1 MNIGI
6 VGLGLIG
13 GSIAKTIRKNTAH
26 RIFGSDIQ
34 QSVVLKAKVM
44 EAIDDELTQE
54 NIGACDLIILALYPD
69 ATIDFLRTHAD
80 AIKPGATVVDC
91 CGIKKSVCDMAFP
104 LAREK
109 GFVFIGGHPMAGIER
124 SGFAYSNNALF
135 CNASMI
141 LVPDPLLNIT
151 VMDEVKKIFLAIG
164 FAQVKI
170 STPAEHDRIIAYTS
184 QLAHIVSSTYIKSD
198 TALSHPGFSAGSFK
212 DMTRVATLHE
222 GMWTELFIHN
232 QKYLVAE
239 IDSFV
244 QRLQQYRDAI
254 AAGDAD
260 TLRQLLKDGRERKD
274 LVNSLELVPKV

>member
-13 GSIAKTIRKNTAH
+13 GSVAKSIRKNTAH
-26 RIFGSDIQ
+26 RIFGTDIQ
-34 QSVVLKAKVM
+34 ESVVCKAKLM
-44 EAIDDELTQE
+44 EAIDEQLTPDNLASCE
-54 NIGACDLIILALYPD
+54 MIILALYPD
-69 ATIDFLRTHAD
+69 ATIDYLRTHAD
-80 AIKPGATVVDC
+80 AFKPGTTVVDC
-91 CGIKKSVCDMAFP
+91 CGIKKSVCDVAFP

-109 GFVFIGGHPMAGIER
+109 GFVFVGGHPMAGIER

-141 LVPDPLLNIT
+141 LVPDPKLNIT
-151 VMDEVKKIFLAIG
+151 VMDEVKKVFLAIG

-170 STPAEHDRIIAYTS
+170 TTPAEHDRIIAYTS

-198 TALSHPGFSAGSFK
+198 TALSHPGYSAGSFK

-239 IDSFV
+239 IDSFIE
-244 QRLQQYRDAI
+244 RLQQYRQAI
-254 AAGDAD
+254 ADGNAD
-260 TLRQLLKDGRERKD
+260 ELRQLLKAGRERKD
-274 LVNSLELVPKV
+274 LVNSLELKP